1 METENVNSESKME
14 DYEVIEQ
21 IGRGAFGAAF
31 LLLHKTENKS
41 LKIGDDVVSDL
52 DDDRTGWL
60 RTIAPDLVPG
70 ERFPACA
77 LVDADTCS
85 DEVYAQVS
93 LIQDQQVIR
102 APTRFDEVVR
112 QVIGAVAYLY
122 GQRSKMEKRVYEDE
136 EEWFRSIFANYKKED
151 AIQNKY
157 EFFIQRMGG
166 PSLFSQRRGH
176 PSLIARHRPFSVTRP
191 AAERW
196 LYHMQQAL
204 DTTPDIDLDSN

>member
-31 LLLHKTENKS
+31 LLLHKTENKKGA

-93 LIQDQQVIR
+93 LIQDQQYSGS
-102 APTRFDEVVR
+102 DE
-112 QVIGAVAYLY
+112 
-122 GQRSKMEKRVYEDE
+122 RSKMEKRVYEDE

>member
-31 LLLHKTENKS
+31 LVLHKTENKKGS

-60 RTIAPDLVPG
+60 RTIAPYLVPG

-77 LVDADTCS
+77 LVDADTGS

-93 LIQDQQVIR
+93 LIQDQQ
-102 APTRFDEVVR
+102 
-112 QVIGAVAYLY
+112 
-122 GQRSKMEKRVYEDE
+122 
-136 EEWFRSIFANYKKED
+136 IF
-151 AIQNKY
+151 
-157 EFFIQRMGG
+157 G
-166 PSLFSQRRGH
+166 
-176 PSLIARHRPFSVTRP
+176 
-191 AAERW
+191 
-196 LYHMQQAL
+196 
-204 DTTPDIDLDSN
+204 